1 MRKLRI
7 TTKFD
12 TIDLI
17 LSGIKTQHIEAI
29 IPGNPYYEVGEQIEL
44 YGKNVDKGHVIRIK
58 SVAIKTLYEITLEDA
73 IKNGVIQLNIHTYVT
88 PEGREFTSYIKA
100 FKHMWDVIHGKNDFD
115 NNYSVRVYEFELIK

>member
-29 IPGNPYYEVGEQIEL
+29 IPGKPYYEVGEQIEL
-44 YGKNVDKGHVIRIK
+44 YGKNVENGHLIRIK
-58 SVAIKTLYEITLEDA
+58 SVAIKTLYEITLGNA

-88 PEGREFTSYIKA
+88 PDGKEFTSYRKA
-100 FKHMWDVIHGKNDFD
+100 FKHMWDTIHGKNDFD
-115 NNYSVRVYEFELIK
+115 NNYSVRIYEFELIK